1 MKTPLVKMHAK
12 PATILK
18 MNSFI
23 GAWFL
28 ELSIFET
35 IFCRNVLRSAA
46 F

>member
-1 MKTPLVKMHAK
+1 MKTSLVKMHAK

-18 MNSFI
+18 MNSFTV
-23 GAWFL
+23 AWFL

-35 IFCRNVLRSAA
+35 IFCRNTRSAA